1 MKSLKMKT
9 STIAKDINKAI
20 KSVIR
25 KKGIVPLHE
34 PVFKKEEFKLVNNC
48 LKTTMVSTSGKYVNE
63 FENKIKN
70 LQKQNML

>member
-1 MKSLKMKT
+1 MKSSKMKI

-34 PVFKKEEFKLVNNC
+34 PVFKK
-48 LKTTMVSTSGKYVNE
+48 
-63 FENKIKN
+63 KN
-70 LQKQNML
+70 LNL

>member
-1 MKSLKMKT
+1 MKSSKMKI

-25 KKGIVPLHE
+25 KKGVVPLHE

-63 FENKIKN
+63 FD
-70 LQKQNML
+70 